1 MFDVGPAR
9 CKRGGT
15 MPCPGAF
22 TARLGSELARKPL
35 ISSEKVI
42 RLVVWLMVVAA
53 IGASIRHN
61 RALPRLFTGHARLAA
76 RDLRI
81 LSAFAFWAAVWN
93 GFL

>member
-53 IGASIRHN
+53 IEAPAQVRGLRPVVAS
-61 RALPRLFTGHARLAA
+61 
-76 RDLRI
+76 
-81 LSAFAFWAAVWN
+81 V
-93 GFL
+93 